1 MSVAVDIVSGRL
13 TVTQWSLPTHSPR
26 LRQIGPRQPVWMLMQ
41 LKRSEGAQPSGRP
54 SRLENI
60 PDMITMRL
68 GWLETQLLHPYG
80 CLAVGWSGGKDS
92 QDVSRYVSQHTR
104 PSFWSKTIRERPPIV
119 LAHNKISLRILL
131 HSTIDGIDSEWVI
144 SVATWSFTRAHTHY
158 PATRQ
163 SSN

>member
-1 MSVAVDIVSGRL
+1 MSVTVDIVSGRL

-68 GWLETQLLHPYG
+68 EWFKKQLLHPYG
-80 CLAVGWSGGKDS
+80 CLAVGSAGQGS
-92 QDVSRYVSQHTR
+92 QSISRYVSQPTR
-104 PSFWSKTIRERPPIV
+104 PSFWSKTIRERSLIV
-119 LAHNKISLRILL
+119 LAHNKISLRILS
-131 HSTIDGIDSEWVI
+131 HSIIDGIDSEWVI
-144 SVATWSFTRAHTHY
+144 SVATWSFTWAHTHY